1 MPAHTRPEVDITAM
15 VISTSEQQVVVAAE
29 VSRDLLRRHARLL
42 RELARIA
49 EEMPE
54 EDGR

>member
-1 MPAHTRPEVDITAM
+1 MPAHTRPE
-15 VISTSEQQVVVAAE
+15 TSEQQVVVAAE

>member
-1 MPAHTRPEVDITAM
+1 MPAHTRPEDITAM
-15 VISTSEQQVVVAAE
+15 VISTSDQRVVIAAE
-29 VSRDLLRRHARLL
+29 VSIDLLRRHARLL
-42 RELARIA
+42 RELARLA